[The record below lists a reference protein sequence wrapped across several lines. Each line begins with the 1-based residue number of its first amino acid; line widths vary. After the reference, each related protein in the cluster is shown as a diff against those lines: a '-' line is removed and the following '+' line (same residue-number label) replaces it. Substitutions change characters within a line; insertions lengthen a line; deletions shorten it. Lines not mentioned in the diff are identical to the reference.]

1 MRKRFAYKS
10 DDLYQQITVD
20 ETFFKGVVCA
30 VKLQNVARPKYIENG
45 SEKLCI
51 IDNGYSLIEAYPDNG
66 KYALTIMFDDHGK
79 LIEWYFDIAKT
90 VGIENGIPFEDDM
103 YLDMVIMPNGK
114 KIILDEDELLEARN
128 EGIISQEEMDS
139 AYNTLRELEKKYASC
154 LEDLIRLTEYFKNRF
169 RL

>member
-1 MRKRFAYKS
+1 
-10 DDLYQQITVD
+10 
-20 ETFFKGVVCA
+20 
-30 VKLQNVARPKYIENG
+30 
-45 SEKLCI
+45 
-51 IDNGYSLIEAYPDNG
+51 
-66 KYALTIMFDDHGK
+66 MFDNHGK

-114 KIILDEDELLEARN
+114 KIILDEDELLAARN

-154 LEDLIRLTEYFKNRF
+154 LEDLIRLTEYYKNRF